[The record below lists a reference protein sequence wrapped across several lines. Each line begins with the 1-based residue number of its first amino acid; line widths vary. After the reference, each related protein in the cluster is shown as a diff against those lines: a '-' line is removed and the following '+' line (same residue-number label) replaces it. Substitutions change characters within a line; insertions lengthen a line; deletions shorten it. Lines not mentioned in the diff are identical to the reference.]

1 MINLSPQLVPHLHTN
16 KIKTIRQTFVCK
28 PINNTI
34 TLPIYVLVHYKTL
47 AAYRRLFL
55 PLSGVFSGETTL
67 RRFCKSPKKKRG
79 KVAHRRFYK
88 RRRVPTNAE
97 TRDAE
102 NNIIFRHTGVSRNA
116 SMSIILIIDIPA
128 FWWNAGMLLFN
139 INFFGVCRNAEKCLK
154 IIKKNNFRPNLTLN
168 WDENLVL

>member
-1 MINLSPQLVPHLHTN
+1 MILTLQ
-16 KIKTIRQTFVCK
+16 
-28 PINNTI
+28 NTCR
-34 TLPIYVLVHYKTL
+34 LPAFIF
-47 AAYRRLFL
+47 ASFRRFF
-55 PLSGVFSGETTL
+55 PAKQRYGVFAN
-67 RRFCKSPKKKRG
+67 RRKKRG

-102 NNIIFRHTGVSRNA
+102 NNIIFRYTGVSRNA
-116 SMSIILIIDIPA
+116 GMSIILIIDIPA

-139 INFFGVCRNAEKCLK
+139 INFFGVCRNTEKCLK
-154 IIKKNNFRPNLTLN
+154 IIKKNNFRPNSTLN

>member
-1 MINLSPQLVPHLHTN
+1 METLQ
-16 KIKTIRQTFVCK
+16 
-28 PINNTI
+28 NTCR
-34 TLPIYVLVHYKTL
+34 LPAFIF
-47 AAYRRLFL
+47 ASF
-55 PLSGVFSGETTL
+55 
-67 RRFCKSPKKKRG
+67 RRFFRRNNSTAFLQIAEKKRG

-116 SMSIILIIDIPA
+116 GMSIILIIDIPA

>member
-1 MINLSPQLVPHLHTN
+1 MKEEQKELKVTYGFWSPAICLRRLLS
-16 KIKTIRQTFVCK
+16 F
-28 PINNTI
+28 I
-34 TLPIYVLVHYKTL
+34 TGKRNRGAMVIHYKTL

-116 SMSIILIIDIPA
+116 GMSIILIIDIPA

-154 IIKKNNFRPNLTLN
+154 IIKKIIFVPI
-168 WDENLVL
+168 

>member
-1 MINLSPQLVPHLHTN
+1 MGLLVPIHVMPIPVVGHKWAGLMTR
-16 KIKTIRQTFVCK
+16 IVKTLDSPLYF
-28 PINNTI
+28 
-34 TLPIYVLVHYKTL
+34 LVSHYKTL

-97 TRDAE
+97 TWDAE

-116 SMSIILIIDIPA
+116 GMSIILIIDIPA
-128 FWWNAGMLLFN
+128 F
-139 INFFGVCRNAEKCLK
+139 
-154 IIKKNNFRPNLTLN
+154 
-168 WDENLVL
+168 

>member
-1 MINLSPQLVPHLHTN
+1 MKVWVFGDGHGEECGGVEGVSS
-16 KIKTIRQTFVCK
+16 
-28 PINNTI
+28 
-34 TLPIYVLVHYKTL
+34 HYKTL

-116 SMSIILIIDIPA
+116 DMSIILIIDIPA

>member
-1 MINLSPQLVPHLHTN
+1 MWSTPWNIV
-16 KIKTIRQTFVCK
+16 TFFF
-28 PINNTI
+28 IQNS
-34 TLPIYVLVHYKTL
+34 HYKTL
-47 AAYRRLFL
+47 AAYRPLFL

-67 RRFCKSPKKKRG
+67 RCKSPKEKRG

-116 SMSIILIIDIPA
+116 GMSIILIIDIPA

-139 INFFGVCRNAEKCLK
+139 INFFGVLRNAKKCLK

-168 WDENLVL
+168 WDKNLVL

>member
-1 MINLSPQLVPHLHTN
+1 MNLAIVQSFIVA
-16 KIKTIRQTFVCK
+16 
-28 PINNTI
+28 
-34 TLPIYVLVHYKTL
+34 YVLPFEPYLMLQGSSVDNRMDNFSFIHYKTL

-55 PLSGVFSGETTL
+55 PLSGVFF
-67 RRFCKSPKKKRG
+67 RRNNATAFLQIAEKKRG

-116 SMSIILIIDIPA
+116 GMSIILIIDIPA
-128 FWWNAGMLLFN
+128 F
-139 INFFGVCRNAEKCLK
+139 
-154 IIKKNNFRPNLTLN
+154 
-168 WDENLVL
+168 

>member
-1 MINLSPQLVPHLHTN
+1 MIWIVQTKNYYC
-16 KIKTIRQTFVCK
+16 KCRFRFFIFFIRFQF
-28 PINNTI
+28 
-34 TLPIYVLVHYKTL
+34 HYKTL

-116 SMSIILIIDIPA
+116 GMSIILIIDIPA

>member
-1 MINLSPQLVPHLHTN
+1 MLGDFKILVVSFFISHFFMIPHVWMTN
-16 KIKTIRQTFVCK
+16 PLQ
-28 PINNTI
+28 NTCR
-34 TLPIYVLVHYKTL
+34 LPAFIF
-47 AAYRRLFL
+47 ASF
-55 PLSGVFSGETTL
+55 
-67 RRFCKSPKKKRG
+67 RRFFRRNNSTAFLQIADKKSG

-88 RRRVPTNAE
+88 SRRVPTNAE

-116 SMSIILIIDIPA
+116 GMSIILIIDIPA

>member
-1 MINLSPQLVPHLHTN
+1 MIQFYPLVNVILTRGHY
-16 KIKTIRQTFVCK
+16 IRQR
-28 PINNTI
+28 INT
-34 TLPIYVLVHYKTL
+34 TKH
-47 AAYRRLFL
+47 L
-55 PLSGVFSGETTL
+55 PLTGVYFCLFPAFFPAKQLYGVL
-67 RRFCKSPKKKRG
+67 ANRRKKRG
-79 KVAHRRFYK
+79 KVAHRHFYK
-88 RRRVPTNAE
+88 HRRVPTNAE

-116 SMSIILIIDIPA
+116 GMSIILIIDIPA

>member
-1 MINLSPQLVPHLHTN
+1 MSIYSDHQFVPR
-16 KIKTIRQTFVCK
+16 IKLKQKERKLFECE
-28 PINNTI
+28 
-34 TLPIYVLVHYKTL
+34 IYLHYKTL

-88 RRRVPTNAE
+88 RRRIPTNAE

-116 SMSIILIIDIPA
+116 GMSIILIIDIPA
-128 FWWNAGMLLFN
+128 F
-139 INFFGVCRNAEKCLK
+139 
-154 IIKKNNFRPNLTLN
+154 
-168 WDENLVL
+168 